1 MKTLDYAI
9 FWAVC
14 ALVMCPV
21 FLGLM
26 CDELAPAIFALA
38 WGAMWWAFFTSTKI
52 GRRMYR
58 KGYRIAATIMQDC

>member
-1 MKTLDYAI
+1 MKTLNYTI

-26 CDELAPAIFALA
+26 CNELTPAIFALA
-38 WGAMWWAFFTSTKI
+38 WGGAWWAFFTSTKI
-52 GRRMYR
+52 GRKMYR
-58 KGYRIAATIMQDC
+58 KGYRIASGLMQDC